1 MGINK
6 KNILLLGSDG
16 MIGHQIL
23 LGLSNENFH
32 IHTHFKSK
40 KPGQDFFKT
49 KNTIPHFFEITALNI
64 EDFLTKINPDIIINA
79 AGVTIR
85 RANEAS
91 INQIIFVNSLL
102 PNILNKWAEKNNCR
116 LIHFSTDCVFSG
128 KKGNYKDNDITDAVD
143 TYGKTKSLGEV
154 NSDYALTIRSSMIGF
169 ELFNKTELLEWA
181 FKNQKKSIN
190 GFSNIIYSGI
200 TTPLIAKIVVKII
213 NDFTD
218 LSGIYNISSVPISKY
233 YLLKKINDIF
243 DLNIEIKSMK
253 SKPSDKTLLSE
264 NFYNRTGIEIP
275 DWDSMLVELKKSWL
289 LNKHIYEN

>member
-1 MGINK
+1 LDLNK

-23 LGLSNENFH
+23 LGLSNLDFN

-40 KPGQDFFKT
+40 KPGQNFFKT

-64 EDFLTKINPDIIINA
+64 EDFLKRVNPDIIINA

-85 RANEAS
+85 RANEVS

-154 NSDYALTIRSSMIGF
+154 NSGYALTIRSSMIGF

-200 TTPLIAKIVVKII
+200 TTQLMAKIVVKII
-213 NDFTD
+213 KDFTD

-243 DLNIEIKSMK
+243 DLNIEIKSIE
-253 SKPSDKTLLSE
+253 SKPSDKTLVSQ
-264 NFYNRTGIEIP
+264 NFYNQTGIEIP
-275 DWDSMLVELKKSWL
+275 NWDSMLIELKKSWL
-289 LNKHIYEN
+289 INKHIYEN